1 MFMFVHILYTLI
13 IFTHTNELLL
23 TYLST
28 IAIIVTGVST
38 IFRMEDISVYNKH
51 WHNKNLLTDYST
63 YTTVKPV

>member
-28 IAIIVTGVST
+28 ITIIVTGVST

-51 WHNKNLLTDYST
+51 WHNKKLTQQT
-63 YTTVKPV
+63 IVHTLW